1 MENITQQINE
11 WFFSRK
17 QFIWTYAIS
26 LILSGVLYI
35 LIQYTVYNKIVDSL
49 FIGLLFGSSFILLFG
64 IKWVQEFF
72 KSKIILFYNNLD
84 KSLELDHW
92 KFEKLIK
99 KVFKNPLTIV
109 SGIGYGV
116 VMGYLPFLFNI
127 WQESL
132 SLTLLLSIFLF
143 IVNFLTGAS
152 LFSLIMLFRFL
163 YKISNFLSISLYDR
177 NNPAVN
183 FVNDLSRRASIIAS
197 FYVAFS
203 ITSIYFSE
211 MPINTMTIGYS
222 IFSGIII
229 LIAYIFPMIP
239 ISSKIQFQKNLL
251 LNEISSLLQSELNS
265 LVINAKSEKE
275 IDISKYNSLL
285 ELKSKIS
292 GIHSTPIGFKAM
304 WNSIYIILIT
314 LLPVFIQFFLEKI
327 MN

>member
-1 MENITQQINE
+1 
-11 WFFSRK
+11 
-17 QFIWTYAIS
+17 
-26 LILSGVLYI
+26 
-35 LIQYTVYNKIVDSL
+35 
-49 FIGLLFGSSFILLFG
+49 
-64 IKWVQEFF
+64 
-72 KSKIILFYNNLD
+72 
-84 KSLELDHW
+84 
-92 KFEKLIK
+92 
-99 KVFKNPLTIV
+99 
-109 SGIGYGV
+109 
-116 VMGYLPFLFNI
+116 MGYLPFLFNI